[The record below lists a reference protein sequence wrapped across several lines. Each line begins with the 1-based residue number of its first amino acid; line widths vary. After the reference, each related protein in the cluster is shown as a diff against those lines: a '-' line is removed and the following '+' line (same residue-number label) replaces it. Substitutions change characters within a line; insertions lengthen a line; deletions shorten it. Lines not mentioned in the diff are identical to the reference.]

1 MGYIMDWYK
10 TKVKYTL
17 YTEMSDK
24 EFRAYHNL
32 MALTAQLEMIP
43 TEQQMLKVCH
53 HKTLTSLQESLKEGP
68 RDLQGVLMK
77 VLSDAQG
84 VVIERER
91 WKEHKRQQREKK
103 RFVHMDIH
111 EKSSP
116 KIREDKIREDKINTL
131 YGDIPEQWVP
141 IFKMWI
147 EYKQEKGQKY
157 KSKKSAMVAYK
168 HLVELSCD
176 DLAKAEKIVQQSIA
190 NNWAGLFTDRNNV
203 SDKKSKAER
212 TIENARAALEKLDNE
227 AVNGDINSERDYD
240 FSIAF

>member
-17 YTEMSDK
+17 YTEMTDK

-53 HKTLTSLQESLKEGP
+53 HKTLRSLQERLKEGP

-103 RFVHMDIH
+103 HVVHVDIH
-111 EKSSP
+111 ETSSP
-116 KIREDKIREDKINTL
+116 KIREDKIREDKTNTL
-131 YGDIPEQWVP
+131 YGDIPEQWQP

-147 EYKQEKGQKY
+147 EYKQERGQQY

-176 DLAKAEKIVQQSIA
+176 DIAKAEKIVQQSIA
-190 NNWAGLFTDRNNV
+190 NNWAGLFTDRNNGNE
-203 SDKKSKAER
+203 KKSKTER
-212 TIENARAALEKLDNE
+212 MFEDARAALEKLNNE
-227 AVNGDINSERDYD
+227 AVNGDSPVEGDYD
-240 FSIAF
+240 YSISF